1 MKRNLNL
8 YQILWGIVI
17 FAIGS
22 VLVIHNSNWYTFL
35 GVFLLLWSNNIGLRI
50 DEVQNETNIFN

>member
-1 MKRNLNL
+1 MKCNFNS
-8 YQILWGIVI
+8 YQILCGIVI

-35 GVFLLLWSNNIGLRI
+35 GIFLLLWANNIGLRI
-50 DEVQNETNIFN
+50 DEIQNENNIFN